1 MTPFDNF
8 LSGLRAD
15 ARLGRY
21 IPPASAN
28 TSAETLILSLAISLA
43 DATEGKRPHP
53 AHLLL
58 DELDAMEAAR

>member
-1 MTPFDNF
+1 MTPLDCF
-8 LSGLRAD
+8 LTGLRAD

-28 TSAETLILSLAISLA
+28 TSAETLILALAISLA
-43 DATEGKRPHP
+43 DAHEGANRPHP

-58 DELDAMEAAR
+58 EEIDAEAAR